1 LVRASVGGVRGTF
14 SPLTTLKGGKE
25 MDTKK
30 IIRVVLLG
38 LCVMAIGFSAPAV
51 AQKKEILLG
60 SILPMTGGDPEP
72 GYHVFNGRT
81 LAVEKI
87 NAEGGI
93 KSMGGATIKF
103 INTDH
108 QGKPEI
114 ALAEGERLMR
124 QGVKIITGPFMSGI
138 GLVLGQFCEKN
149 RILLVL
155 TNCVGYELTQQ
166 GFKYITRHHFNNKIN
181 TQDLFSYLDDIPK
194 KTDVKIKSIGFL
206 YENSIWGNTA
216 AKFSR
221 DESKTR
227 GWEIVADLSY
237 PMGLTDATMLVTK
250 LKAANPDVLMSCAY
264 VADNILIM
272 KTMAEKRY
280 YVKSIIS
287 PGSGMMSPSF
297 VKQLGKAAEYWVGS
311 APRATHP
318 KLPGIL
324 QVSEAYQKRFGHPM
338 PDLAVLGYHGV
349 MCLREALEMA
359 GSDDPDKVR
368 QAYAKMYVPSGQK
381 GNHNHYPWRFD
392 ETGQNPEAHCMVSQI
407 IDGKLMTVWPLDYA
421 ERDFVYPIP
430 PWEKRL

>member
-1 LVRASVGGVRGTF
+1 
-14 SPLTTLKGGKE
+14 
-25 MDTKK
+25 MDKKK
-30 IIRVVLLG
+30 IIGIVLLG
-38 LCVMAIGFSAPAV
+38 LCVMALGFSAPAM
-51 AQKKEILLG
+51 AQKKEILIG

-108 QGKPEI
+108 QGKPEV
-114 ALAEGERLMR
+114 ALAEAERLVR

-181 TQDLFSYLDDIPK
+181 TQDLFGYLDDIHK
-194 KTDVKIKSIGFL
+194 KTGVKIKTIGLL

-216 AKFSR
+216 AKFSKE
-221 DESKTR
+221 ESKTR
-227 GWEIVADLSY
+227 GWEIASDLSY

-338 PDLAVLGYHGV
+338 PDLSVLGYHGV
-349 MCLREALEMA
+349 MCMREALEIA

-368 QAYAKMYVPSGQK
+368 QAYSKMNVPPGQK

-407 IDGKLMTVWPLDYA
+407 IDGKLLTVWPFDYA

-430 PWEKRL
+430 LWEKRL

>member
-1 LVRASVGGVRGTF
+1 METKKTIGRRSFLEMLGVGLGASVFGIPRSGT
-14 SPLTTLKGGKE
+14 
-25 MDTKK
+25 
-30 IIRVVLLG
+30 
-38 LCVMAIGFSAPAV
+38 
-51 AQKKEILLG
+51 AQKKEMLLG

-93 KSMGGATIKF
+93 KSMGGAKIKF

-108 QGKPEI
+108 QGKPEV
-114 ALAEGERLMR
+114 ALAEAERLAT
-124 QGVKIITGPFMSGI
+124 QGVKIITCPFMSGI
-138 GLVLGQFCEKN
+138 ALVLGQFCEKN

-166 GFKYITRHHFNNKIN
+166 GWKYITRHHFNNKIN
-181 TQDLFSYLDDIPK
+181 LQDLFSSLDDVQK
-194 KTDVKIKSIGFL
+194 KTGDSIKTIGFL

-216 AKFSR
+216 AKFSKE
-221 DESKTR
+221 ESNKR
-227 GWEIVADLSY
+227 GWKIVADLSY

-250 LKAANPDVLMSCAY
+250 LKVANPDVLMSCSY
-264 VADNILIM
+264 VADNILTM

-287 PGSGMMSPSF
+287 VGSGMMSPSF
-297 VKQLGKAAEYWVGS
+297 VTQLGKAAEYWVGS

-318 KLPGIL
+318 KLPGIS
-324 QVSEAYQKRFGHPM
+324 QVNEAYQKRFGHGM
-338 PDLAVLGYHGV
+338 PDLAMLGYHGV
-349 MCLREALEMA
+349 MCLRVALEMA
-359 GSDDPDKVR
+359 GTDDPDKVR
-368 QAYAKMYVPSGQK
+368 QAYSKMYVPPGQQE
-381 GNHNHYPWRFD
+381 NHNHYPWKFD

-407 IDGKLMTVWPLDYA
+407 VDGKLTTVWPLDYA
-421 ERDFVYPIP
+421 EKDFVYPIP